1 MPQPTTT
8 REAKECFVLSD
19 KAKVLAN
26 RDVSSFQKELVALKD
41 VVHRMTNPQLD
52 SVLDWR
58 APVYDQLTWKWG
70 TATID
75 EVGVW
80 PMAGGLPA
88 DLCMGSARETAT
100 GIKKRGGI
108 QALPVPYG
116 DSRAKNNIPGMITIA
131 SVISKER
138 LLSVI
143 AEVGGTHRPTPPYL
157 KQKWDLNDGSIR
169 SVALALARMERLN
182 AFFGV

>member
-58 APVYDQLTWKWG
+58 
-70 TATID
+70 
-75 EVGVW
+75 
-80 PMAGGLPA
+80 
-88 DLCMGSARETAT
+88 
-100 GIKKRGGI
+100 
-108 QALPVPYG
+108 
-116 DSRAKNNIPGMITIA
+116 DSR
-131 SVISKER
+131 V
-138 LLSVI
+138 
-143 AEVGGTHRPTPPYL
+143 
-157 KQKWDLNDGSIR
+157 R
-169 SVALALARMERLN
+169 SPHVEMGNCHNR
-182 AFFGV
+182 